1 MYTGAQHE
9 RQMIEIERSCVS
21 RDSVCAESEAR
32 SVSALAKFRF
42 GDPDLCR
49 VCRRESSYLLSSE
62 CVLAQPQFSLR
73 PSSVSS
79 HGVHHTHSG
88 RALHTSALAS
98 EIVAHILA
106 DAWEQL

>member
-1 MYTGAQHE
+1 MPGWMTALSAPSDE
-9 RQMIEIERSCVS
+9 EDAI
-21 RDSVCAESEAR
+21 
-32 SVSALAKFRF
+32 VSASPMGEHS
-42 GDPDLCR
+42 GDTMI
-49 VCRRESSYLLSSE
+49 
-62 CVLAQPQFSLR
+62 LAQPQFSLR

-79 HGVHHTHSG
+79 HGGHHTHSG